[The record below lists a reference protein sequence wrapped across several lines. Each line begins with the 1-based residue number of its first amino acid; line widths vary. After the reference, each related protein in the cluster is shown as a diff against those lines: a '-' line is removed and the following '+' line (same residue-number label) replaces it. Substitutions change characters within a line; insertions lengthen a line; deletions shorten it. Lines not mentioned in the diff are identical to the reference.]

1 MIWCAVHVIKD
12 AMLPSIPATYLR
24 MPLTSPLALSTPT
37 LAHHS
42 PPPPHT
48 SFKFLPLASPCS
60 QESHLSVLC
69 LRLPAA
75 HLQCR
80 PPGLKSSRVKSVGYV
95 IYYVMKRVC
104 TCVISVKSVTTI
116 AASWMPNGMSRN
128 IALGIVTLVG
138 ENLFYMAFQI
148 LLRILGYWTI
158 YFVTSYHSRSK
169 R

>member
-1 MIWCAVHVIKD
+1 MIWCTVHAIKD

-42 PPPPHT
+42 PPPPRT

-60 QESHLSVLC
+60 QESHLSVLR
-69 LRLPAA
+69 LSLPATQ
-75 HLQCR
+75 LQCR
-80 PPGLKSSRVKSVGYV
+80 PPGMKSSRVKSVGYV
-95 IYYVMKRVC
+95 IYYIMKRVC

-116 AASWMPNGMSRN
+116 VASWMLNGMSRN
-128 IALGIVTLVG
+128 MALGTVMLVG
-138 ENLFYMAFQI
+138 ERLFYMVFQI
-148 LLRILGYWTI
+148 LRRILGYWTI